1 MSSEKVLK
9 RDEIQEQYKWK
20 LEHLFQT
27 DELWEKTYNE
37 ISSKIPKLGEFEGR
51 ISQNGQ
57 NLLECLETSDEIST
71 VLDKL
76 YVYSNMRLH
85 QDSTNSFYQSQS
97 NKAEMLVVKYMSYT
111 AFIVPEITNIPTDM
125 IEKFKS

>member
-57 NLLECLETSDEIST
+57 NLLKCLETSDEIST

-85 QDSTNSFYQSQS
+85 QDSTNSF
-97 NKAEMLVVKYMSYT
+97 
-111 AFIVPEITNIPTDM
+111 
-125 IEKFKS
+125 